1 MAIYS
6 NQASSNQYIT
16 IELETRVDS
25 QSVENNTTTVSWWL
39 RVRKSG
45 SSTSDT
51 WGNCSYAANIGGNAY
66 SGSGQV
72 RVSPGGATSLLSG
85 TTTVAHNSDGSM
97 TLSLSGS
104 ISGKITGSV
113 SATQTLD
120 TIPRGSAMTIDG
132 GTIGSKVVLHISA
145 ESDAFRHRVVYT
157 FGSASEWVL
166 DDKPSGWYEW
176 YPPES
181 LAEQIP
187 NAVSGAG
194 KLQLITYSG
203 DNVIAAQDFPITLS
217 VPDDMVPSISDVAFS
232 EAESVIAKQ
241 FGVYVQGK
249 SRLNVKISASGAYGS
264 KIWDYA
270 TSVGGVKYS
279 GQTVTTN
286 TITTYGVVP
295 VYVSVTDTR
304 GRTASTEVTVHVEG
318 YQRPTIKAFAVNRAT
333 KSGVYQEDSDYV
345 LVEYS
350 YAISEV
356 DQKNTHAVTI
366 EYKRSTE
373 SEWTTLLTDPAYSK
387 ETSVVPDTAFSNDFQ
402 YDFRLI
408 VADYFTSDRRTVSVL
423 SAKVILDLYASGDGL
438 SLGKTAELENVFDV
452 GYDTKFRGKVTLGD
466 NQIGDIMTETGTYGD
481 WSYVKCAS
489 GLAMMWCNVTAEYS
503 AASVL
508 EKWVSYPFTL
518 QAGVA
523 AFGTLESVGSNSG
536 AALGWNV
543 KVVPQSDNQI
553 ARVFVHNPSGSFGG
567 ADALTVSVLVLGRW
581 K

>member
-51 WGNCSYAANIGGNAY
+51 WGNCSYVANIGGNAY

-97 TLSLSGS
+97 ALSLSGS

-203 DNVIAAQDFPITLS
+203 DNVIATQDFPITLS

-249 SRLNVKISASGAYGS
+249 SRLNVKISASGVYGS
-264 KIWDYA
+264 KIRDYA
-270 TSVGGVKYS
+270 TSISDVKYS

-356 DQKNTHAVTI
+356 EQKNTHAVTI

-387 ETSVVPDTAFSNDFQ
+387 ETSVVPDTVFSNDYQ

-423 SAKVILDLYASGDGL
+423 SAKVILDLHASGDGL

-452 GYDTKFRGKVTLGD
+452 GYDTKFRGKVMLGD
-466 NQIGDIMTETGTYGD
+466 NQIGDIMTETGTSGD
-481 WSYVKCAS
+481 WSYVKYAS

-518 QAGVA
+518 QAGVL
-523 AFGTLESVGSNSG
+523 AFGTLEGVGSNSG
-536 AALGWNV
+536 AALSWNV
-543 KVVPQSDNQI
+543 KIVPQSDNQR

-567 ADALTVSVLVLGRW
+567 ADALTVAVLVLGRW

>member
-51 WGNCSYAANIGGNAY
+51 WGNCSYVANIGGNAY

-97 TLSLSGS
+97 ALSLSGS

-203 DNVIAAQDFPITLS
+203 DNVIATQDFPITLS

-249 SRLNVKISASGAYGS
+249 SRLNVKISASGVYGS
-264 KIWDYA
+264 KIRDYA
-270 TSVGGVKYS
+270 TSISDVKYS

-387 ETSVVPDTAFSNDFQ
+387 ETSVVPDTVFSNDYQ
-402 YDFRLI
+402 YDFRMV

-466 NQIGDIMTETGTYGD
+466 DQIGDITTETGASGD

-503 AASVL
+503 TASVL

-518 QAGVA
+518 QAGVVT
-523 AFGTLESVGSNSG
+523 FGTLEGVGSNAG

-543 KVVPQSDNQI
+543 KIVPQGDNKN
-553 ARVFVHNPSGSFGG
+553 ARVFVHSPSGSFGG
-567 ADALTVSVLVLGRW
+567 ADALTVAVLVLGRW

>member
-51 WGNCSYAANIGGNAY
+51 WGNCSYVANIGGNAY

-97 TLSLSGS
+97 ALSLSGS

-203 DNVIAAQDFPITLS
+203 DNVIATQDFPITLS

-249 SRLNVKISASGAYGS
+249 SRLNVKISASGVYGS
-264 KIWDYA
+264 KIRDYA
-270 TSVGGVKYS
+270 TSISDVKYS

-387 ETSVVPDTAFSNDFQ
+387 ETSVVPDTVFSNDYQ
-402 YDFRLI
+402 YDFRMV

-466 NQIGDIMTETGTYGD
+466 DQIGDITTETGASGD

-503 AASVL
+503 TASVL

-518 QAGVA
+518 QAGVVT
-523 AFGTLESVGSNSG
+523 FGTLEGVGSNAG

-543 KVVPQSDNQI
+543 KIVPQGDNKN
-553 ARVFVHNPSGSFGG
+553 ARVFVHSPSGGFGG
-567 ADALTVSVLVLGRW
+567 ADALTVAVLVLGRW

>member
-1 MAIYS
+1 MA
-6 NQASSNQYIT
+6 
-16 IELETRVDS
+16 
-25 QSVENNTTTVSWWL
+25 
-39 RVRKSG
+39 
-45 SSTSDT
+45 
-51 WGNCSYAANIGGNAY
+51 
-66 SGSGQV
+66 
-72 RVSPGGATSLLSG
+72 
-85 TTTVAHNSDGSM
+85 
-97 TLSLSGS
+97 LSLSGS

-187 NAVSGAG
+187 NAVSGTG

-286 TITTYGVVP
+286 TITSYGVVP

-304 GRTASTEVTVHVEG
+304 GRTASTEVTVYVEG

-356 DQKNTHAVTI
+356 DPKNTHAVTI

-387 ETSVVPDTAFSNDFQ
+387 ETSVVPDTVFSNDYQ

-423 SAKVILDLYASGDGL
+423 SAKVILDLHASGDGL

-452 GYDTKFRGKVTLGD
+452 GYDTKFRGQVMLGD
-466 NQIGDIMTETGTYGD
+466 NQIGDIMTETGTSGD
-481 WSYVKCAS
+481 WSYIKYAS

-508 EKWVSYPFTL
+508 EKWVSYPFAL

-523 AFGTLESVGSNSG
+523 AFGTLEGVGSNAG

-543 KVVPQSDNQI
+543 KIVPQSDNQR

-567 ADALTVSVLVLGRW
+567 ADALTVAVLVLGRW

>member
-51 WGNCSYAANIGGNAY
+51 WGNCSYVANIGGNAY

-97 TLSLSGS
+97 ALSLSGS

-203 DNVIAAQDFPITLS
+203 DNVIATQDFPITLS

-249 SRLNVKISASGAYGS
+249 SRLNVKISASGVYGS
-264 KIWDYA
+264 KIRDYA
-270 TSVGGVKYS
+270 TSISDVKYS

-387 ETSVVPDTAFSNDFQ
+387 ETSVVPDTVFSNDYQ
-402 YDFRLI
+402 YDFRMV

-466 NQIGDIMTETGTYGD
+466 DQIGDITTETGASGD

-503 AASVL
+503 TASVL

-518 QAGVA
+518 QAGVVT
-523 AFGTLESVGSNSG
+523 FGTLEGVGSNAG

-543 KVVPQSDNQI
+543 KIVPQSDNQR

-567 ADALTVSVLVLGRW
+567 ADALTVAVLVLGRW

>member
-51 WGNCSYAANIGGNAY
+51 WGNCSYTANIGGNAY

-113 SATQTLD
+113 SASQTLD

-145 ESDAFRHRVVYT
+145 ESDSFRHRVVYT

-187 NAVSGAG
+187 NAVSGTG

-203 DNVIAAQDFPITLS
+203 DNVVATQDFPITLS

-241 FGVYVQGK
+241 FGAYVQNK
-249 SRLNVKISASGAYGS
+249 SRLNVKITASGAYGS

-270 TSVGGVKYS
+270 TSISDVKYS
-279 GQTVTTN
+279 GQSITTN
-286 TITTYGVVP
+286 TITTYGVIP

-304 GRTASTEVTVHVEG
+304 GRTASTEVTVYVEG
-318 YQRPTIKAFAVNRAT
+318 YQRPTIKSFAVNRAT
-333 KSGVYQEDSDYV
+333 KSGTYQEDADYV

-387 ETSVVPDTAFSNDFQ
+387 ETSVVPDTVFSNDYQ
-402 YDFRLI
+402 YDFRLV

-423 SAKVILDLYASGDGL
+423 SAKVILDLHASGDGL

-466 NQIGDIMTETGTYGD
+466 NQIGDIVTETGTSGD

-523 AFGTLESVGSNSG
+523 AFGTLEGVGSNAG

-543 KVVPQSDNQI
+543 KIVPQSDNQR

-567 ADALTVSVLVLGRW
+567 ADALTVAVLVLGRW

>member
-16 IELETRVDS
+16 IELETQVNG
-25 QSVENNTTTVSWWL
+25 QSVENKTTTVSCWL

-51 WGNCSYAANIGGNAY
+51 WGNCSYATNIGGNAY

-72 RVSPGGATSLLSG
+72 RVSPGGATNLLSG
-85 TTTVAHNSDGSM
+85 TTTIAHNSDGSM

-104 ISGKITGSV
+104 VSGKITGSV
-113 SATQTLD
+113 SASQTLD

-145 ESDAFRHRVVYT
+145 ESDSFRHRVVYT

-187 NAVSGAG
+187 NAVSGTG

-203 DNVIAAQDFPITLS
+203 DNVIATQDFPITLS

-241 FGVYVQGK
+241 FGAYVQNK
-249 SRLNVKISASGAYGS
+249 SRLNVKITASGAYGS

-270 TSVGGVKYS
+270 TSISDVKYS
-279 GQTVTTN
+279 GQSITTN

-304 GRTASTEVTVHVEG
+304 GRTASTEVTVYVEG

-333 KSGVYQEDSDYV
+333 KSGTYQEDADYV
-345 LVEYS
+345 LIEYS

-356 DQKNTHAVTI
+356 NQKNTHAVTI

-387 ETSVVPDTAFSNDFQ
+387 ETSVVPDTVFSNDYQ
-402 YDFRLI
+402 YDFRLV

-423 SAKVILDLYASGDGL
+423 SAKVILDLHASGDGL

-452 GYDTKFRGKVTLGD
+452 GYDTKFRGTVTLGD
-466 NQIGDIMTETGTYGD
+466 DQIGDIMTETGTSGD

-523 AFGTLESVGSNSG
+523 AFGTLEGVGSNSG

-543 KVVPQSDNQI
+543 KIVPQSDNKN

-567 ADALTVSVLVLGRW
+567 ADALTVAVLVLGRW

>member
-16 IELETRVDS
+16 IELETQVNR

-51 WGNCSYAANIGGNAY
+51 WGSCSYAANIGGNAY

-85 TTTVAHNSDGSM
+85 TTTIAHNSDGSM

-120 TIPRGSAMTIDG
+120 IIPRGSAMTIDG

-187 NAVSGAG
+187 NAVSGTG

-203 DNVIAAQDFPITLS
+203 DNVIATQDFPITLS

-232 EAESVIAKQ
+232 EVESVIAKQ
-241 FGVYVQGK
+241 FGVYVQNK
-249 SRLNVKISASGAYGS
+249 SRLNVKITASGAYGS

-270 TSVGGVKYS
+270 TSISDVKYS
-279 GQTVTTN
+279 GQSITTN
-286 TITTYGVVP
+286 TITTYGVIP

-304 GRTASTEVTVHVEG
+304 GRTASTEVTVYVEG

-350 YAISEV
+350 FAISEV

-387 ETSVVPDTAFSNDFQ
+387 ETSVVPDTVFSNDYQ
-402 YDFRLI
+402 YDFRLV

-452 GYDTKFRGKVTLGD
+452 GYDTKFRGQVTLGD
-466 NQIGDIMTETGTYGD
+466 DQIRDIMTETGTSGD

-503 AASVL
+503 TASVL
-508 EKWVSYPFTL
+508 GKWVSYPFTL
-518 QAGVA
+518 QAGVV
-523 AFGTLESVGSNSG
+523 AFGTLEGVGSNAG

-543 KVVPQSDNQI
+543 KIVPQSDNQR

-567 ADALTVSVLVLGRW
+567 ADALTVAVLVLGRW